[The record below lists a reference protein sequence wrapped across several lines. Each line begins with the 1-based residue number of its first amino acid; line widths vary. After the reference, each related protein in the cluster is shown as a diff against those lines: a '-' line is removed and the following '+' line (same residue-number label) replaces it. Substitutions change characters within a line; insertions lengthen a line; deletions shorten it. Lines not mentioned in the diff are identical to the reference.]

1 MKITKLLP
9 AGLAL
14 ALALVFVTS
23 ATPADAA
30 RKFPWKPIRV
40 IVALGAGGSHDMNSR
55 AVASVANDYFGQ
67 PMIVQLMPGGG
78 GKIGMTALKRA
89 KPDGHTIMLA
99 SASHLTIGPHVRN
112 MGYDPLK
119 DFVPIF
125 MINKADYMMVS
136 PASKPWKNFKEFA
149 AAARKNPGKVSYGS
163 SGIYGTGHLMIL
175 KIMADTGIKLNHIP
189 FKGGGPAFRAMLGG
203 HVDSAGALPATG
215 GTLGRYRRGQL
226 NILGVCSEK
235 RVKLFP
241 KVPTMKENGVDFL
254 LASKRFY
261 IGPKGIPQDRV
272 DFLVEG
278 FKKLLKNKSYLR
290 LISKMG
296 EVPTPLYGE
305 ALKKD
310 LADEYERFG
319 KIFASIGVKKK

>member
-1 MKITKLLP
+1 MKIRNRFP
-9 AGLAL
+9 AFAAAAL
-14 ALALVFVTS
+14 AALFLLS
-23 ATPADAA
+23 AASAHAA
-30 RKFPWKPIRV
+30 RKFPWRPIRV
-40 IVALGAGGSHDMNSR
+40 IVALGAGGSHDLNSR
-55 AVASVANDYFGQ
+55 AVASVAYDYFGQ

-89 KPDGHTIMLA
+89 RPDGHTIMLA

-119 DFVPIF
+119 DFTPIF

-136 PASKPWKNFKEFA
+136 LPSKPWSDFEGMI

-175 KIMADTGIKLNHIP
+175 KIMADRGIKLNHIP

-203 HVDSAGALPATG
+203 HIDTAGALPATG

-226 NILGVCSEK
+226 NVLGVCSEK
-235 RVKLFP
+235 RNPLFP
-241 KVPTMKENGVDFL
+241 KVPTMKENGVDFV

-261 IGPKGIPQDRV
+261 IGPKGIPQAHIDV
-272 DFLVEG
+272 LVEG
-278 FKKLLKNKSYLR
+278 FKKIMKNKTYRR
-290 LISKMG
+290 LLSRMG
-296 EVPTPLYGE
+296 ETPTPLHGD

-310 LADEYERFG
+310 IADEYDRFG
-319 KIFASIGVKKK
+319 KIFAGIGVKKK

>member
-1 MKITKLLP
+1 MKVRNRFP
-9 AGLAL
+9 AFAAAAL
-14 ALALVFVTS
+14 AALFLLS
-23 ATPADAA
+23 AASAHAA
-30 RKFPWKPIRV
+30 RKFPWRPIRV
-40 IVALGAGGSHDMNSR
+40 IVALGAGGSHDLNSR
-55 AVASVANDYFGQ
+55 AVASVAYDYFGQ

-119 DFVPIF
+119 DFTPIF

-136 PASKPWKNFKEFA
+136 LPSKPWSDFEGMI

-163 SGIYGTGHLMIL
+163 SGVYGTGHLMIL
-175 KIMADTGIKLNHIP
+175 KIMADRGIKLNHIP

-203 HVDSAGALPATG
+203 HIDTAGALPATG

-226 NILGVCSEK
+226 NVLGICSEK
-235 RVKLFP
+235 RNPLFP
-241 KVPTMKENGVDFL
+241 KVPTMKENGVDFV

-261 IGPKGIPQDRV
+261 IGPKGIPQAHIDV
-272 DFLVEG
+272 LVEG
-278 FKKLLKNKSYLR
+278 FKKIMKNKTYRR
-290 LISKMG
+290 LLSRMG
-296 EVPTPLYGE
+296 ETPAPLHGD

-310 LADEYERFG
+310 IADEYDRFG
-319 KIFASIGVKKK
+319 KIFAGIGVKKK

>member
-1 MKITKLLP
+1 MKIHNRFP
-9 AGLAL
+9 AFAAAAL
-14 ALALVFVTS
+14 AALFLLS
-23 ATPADAA
+23 AASAHAA
-30 RKFPWKPIRV
+30 RKFPWRPIRV
-40 IVALGAGGSHDMNSR
+40 IVALGAGGSHDLNSR
-55 AVASVANDYFGQ
+55 AVASVAYDYFGQ

-89 KPDGHTIMLA
+89 RPDGHTIMLA

-119 DFVPIF
+119 DFTPIF

-136 PASKPWKNFKEFA
+136 LPSKPWSDFEGMI

-175 KIMADTGIKLNHIP
+175 KIMADRGIKLNHIP

-203 HVDSAGALPATG
+203 HIDTAGALPATG

-226 NILGVCSEK
+226 NVLGVCSEK
-235 RVKLFP
+235 RNPLFP
-241 KVPTMKENGVDFL
+241 KVPTMKENGVDFV

-261 IGPKGIPQDRV
+261 IGPKGIPQAHIDV
-272 DFLVEG
+272 LVEG
-278 FKKLLKNKSYLR
+278 FKKIMKNKTYRR
-290 LISKMG
+290 LLSRMG
-296 EVPTPLYGE
+296 ETPTPLHGD

-310 LADEYERFG
+310 IADEYDRFG
-319 KIFASIGVKKK
+319 KIFAGIGVKKK

>member
-1 MKITKLLP
+1 MKVRNRFP
-9 AGLAL
+9 AFAAAAL
-14 ALALVFVTS
+14 AALFLLS
-23 ATPADAA
+23 AASAHAA
-30 RKFPWKPIRV
+30 RKFPWRPIRV
-40 IVALGAGGSHDMNSR
+40 IVALGAGGSHDLNSR
-55 AVASVANDYFGQ
+55 AVASVAYDYFGQ

-119 DFVPIF
+119 DFTPIF

-136 PASKPWKNFKEFA
+136 LPSKPWSDFEGMI

-163 SGIYGTGHLMIL
+163 SGVYGTGHLMIL
-175 KIMADTGIKLNHIP
+175 KIMADRGIKLNHIP

-203 HVDSAGALPATG
+203 HIDTAGALPATG

-226 NILGVCSEK
+226 NVLGICSEK
-235 RVKLFP
+235 RNPLFP
-241 KVPTMKENGVDFL
+241 KVPTMKENGVDFV

-261 IGPKGIPQDRV
+261 IGPKGIPQAHIDV
-272 DFLVEG
+272 LVEG
-278 FKKLLKNKSYLR
+278 FKKIMKNKTYRR
-290 LISKMG
+290 LLSRMG
-296 EVPTPLYGE
+296 ETPTPLHGD

-310 LADEYERFG
+310 IADEYDRFG
-319 KIFASIGVKKK
+319 KIFAGIGVKKK

>member
-1 MKITKLLP
+1 MKIRNRFP
-9 AGLAL
+9 AFAAAAL
-14 ALALVFVTS
+14 AALFLLS
-23 ATPADAA
+23 AASAHAA
-30 RKFPWKPIRV
+30 RKFPWRPIRV
-40 IVALGAGGSHDMNSR
+40 IVALGAGGSHDLNSR
-55 AVASVANDYFGQ
+55 AVASVAYDYFGQ

-112 MGYDPLK
+112 MGYDPIK
-119 DFVPIF
+119 DFTPIF

-136 PASKPWKNFKEFA
+136 LPSKPWSDFEGMI

-163 SGIYGTGHLMIL
+163 SGVYGTGHLMIL
-175 KIMADTGIKLNHIP
+175 KIMADRGIKLNHIP

-203 HVDSAGALPATG
+203 HIDTAGALPATG

-226 NILGVCSEK
+226 NVLGVCSEK
-235 RVKLFP
+235 RNPLFP
-241 KVPTMKENGVDFL
+241 KVPTMKENGVDFV

-261 IGPKGIPQDRV
+261 IGPKGIPQAHIDV
-272 DFLVEG
+272 LVEG
-278 FKKLLKNKSYLR
+278 FKKIMKNKTYRR
-290 LISKMG
+290 LLSRMG
-296 EVPTPLYGE
+296 ETPTPLHGD

-310 LADEYERFG
+310 IADEYDRFG
-319 KIFASIGVKKK
+319 KIFAGIGVKKK

>member
-1 MKITKLLP
+1 MKIRNRFP
-9 AGLAL
+9 AFAAAAL
-14 ALALVFVTS
+14 AALFLLS
-23 ATPADAA
+23 AASAHAA
-30 RKFPWKPIRV
+30 RKFPWRPIRV
-40 IVALGAGGSHDMNSR
+40 IVALGAGGSHDLNSR
-55 AVASVANDYFGQ
+55 AVASVAYDYFGQ

-119 DFVPIF
+119 DFTPIF

-136 PASKPWKNFKEFA
+136 LPSKPWSDFEGMI

-163 SGIYGTGHLMIL
+163 SGVYGTGHLMIL
-175 KIMADTGIKLNHIP
+175 KIMADRGIKLNHIP

-203 HVDSAGALPATG
+203 HIDTAGALPATG

-226 NILGVCSEK
+226 NVLGVCSEK
-235 RVKLFP
+235 RNPLFP
-241 KVPTMKENGVDFL
+241 KVPTMKENGVDFV

-261 IGPKGIPQDRV
+261 IGPKGIPQAHIDV
-272 DFLVEG
+272 LVEG
-278 FKKLLKNKSYLR
+278 FKKIMKNKTYRR
-290 LISKMG
+290 LLSRMG
-296 EVPTPLYGE
+296 ETPTPLHGD

-310 LADEYERFG
+310 IADEYDRFG
-319 KIFASIGVKKK
+319 KIFAGIGVKKK

>member
-1 MKITKLLP
+1 MKIRNRFP
-9 AGLAL
+9 AFAAAAL
-14 ALALVFVTS
+14 AALFLLS
-23 ATPADAA
+23 AASAHAA
-30 RKFPWKPIRV
+30 RKFPWRPIRV
-40 IVALGAGGSHDMNSR
+40 IVALGAGGSHDLNSR
-55 AVASVANDYFGQ
+55 AVASVAYDYFGQ

-119 DFVPIF
+119 DFTPIF

-136 PASKPWKNFKEFA
+136 LPSKPWSDFEGMI

-163 SGIYGTGHLMIL
+163 SGVYGTGHLMIL
-175 KIMADTGIKLNHIP
+175 KIMADRGIKLNHIP

-203 HVDSAGALPATG
+203 HIDTAGALPATG

-226 NILGVCSEK
+226 NVLGICSEK
-235 RVKLFP
+235 RNPLFP
-241 KVPTMKENGVDFL
+241 KVPTMKENGVDFV

-261 IGPKGIPQDRV
+261 IGPKGIPQAHIDV
-272 DFLVEG
+272 LVEG
-278 FKKLLKNKSYLR
+278 FKKIMKNKTYKR
-290 LISKMG
+290 LLSRMG
-296 EVPTPLYGE
+296 ETPTPLHGD

-310 LADEYERFG
+310 IADEYDRFG
-319 KIFASIGVKKK
+319 KIFAGIGVKKK

>member
-1 MKITKLLP
+1 MKIHNRFP
-9 AGLAL
+9 AFAAAAL
-14 ALALVFVTS
+14 AALFLLS
-23 ATPADAA
+23 AASAHAA
-30 RKFPWKPIRV
+30 RKFPWRPIRV
-40 IVALGAGGSHDMNSR
+40 IVALGAGGSHDLNSR
-55 AVASVANDYFGQ
+55 AVASVAYDYFGQ

-89 KPDGHTIMLA
+89 RPDGHTIMLA

-119 DFVPIF
+119 DFTPIF

-136 PASKPWKNFKEFA
+136 LPSKPWSDFEGMI

-175 KIMADTGIKLNHIP
+175 KIMADRGIKLNHIP

-203 HVDSAGALPATG
+203 HIDTAGALPATG

-226 NILGVCSEK
+226 NVLGVCSEK
-235 RVKLFP
+235 RNPLFP
-241 KVPTMKENGVDFL
+241 KVPTMKENGVDFV

-261 IGPKGIPQDRV
+261 IGPKGIPQAHIDV
-272 DFLVEG
+272 LVEG
-278 FKKLLKNKSYLR
+278 FKKIMKNKTYRR
-290 LISKMG
+290 LLSRMG
-296 EVPTPLYGE
+296 ETPAPLHGD

-310 LADEYERFG
+310 IADEYDRFG
-319 KIFASIGVKKK
+319 KIFAGIGVKKK